1 MKKLTTML
9 AMLVISLSAYAEDEK
24 ITKHC
29 AFIASLSTVAAEAAE
44 SHLTWYQVRPVME
57 RATSHITQ
65 YAAKKVAMKVLEE
78 IFFSTGEP
86 DIQATRNLAYSKCKA
101 LAQ

>member
-29 AFIASLSTVAAEAAE
+29 AFIASLSTVAAEGAE
-44 SHLTWYQVRPVME
+44 SHLTWYQVRPIME
-57 RATSHITQ
+57 KATSHITH

-78 IFFSTGEP
+78 IFFSAGEP
-86 DIQATRNLAYSKCKA
+86 DTQATRNLAYSKCKLYA
-101 LAQ
+101 L